1 METRLDKYAVSP
13 EQVVLLHSCLSSK
26 LCMRIFNILL
36 SERRHVNI
44 SAICRKAGCTSG
56 NAVKHLRR
64 LVKLGAAEEKF
75 LSGLH
80 MFTVKRGEMAEL
92 LYKAERILEA
102 ERMNSLKFEGLHAAG
117 QAYPTK
123 KETSKPSRIQPQR
136 FSSENPI

>member
-1 METRLDKYAVSP
+1 LETRLDKYAVSP

-64 LVKLGAAEEKF
+64 LVKLGAAEESSF
-75 LSGLH
+75 
-80 MFTVKRGEMAEL
+80 
-92 LYKAERILEA
+92 
-102 ERMNSLKFEGLHAAG
+102 
-117 QAYPTK
+117 QAYTCSPLSVARWPNSFTK
-123 KETSKPSRIQPQR
+123 LKGFWRPRE
-136 FSSENPI
+136 